1 MNALYI
7 FGTAQLPYYAFLNL
21 IMQLPYISIFHP
33 GNDRE
38 SRPRFI
44 NCIGKKPACNLRI
57 WSHLLVLLYFQICL
71 LYLLEHPLPCWFNAH
86 NVQHTQERLPSQIQA
101 FIHSSPII
109 KGNWKADSPYLK
121 VIPTFISLEFGEF
134 ITFSSELS

>member
-1 MNALYI
+1 MAQIIQMSKNSNPRYIELMNVLYI

-57 WSHLLVLLYFQICL
+57 WSRLLVLLYFQMS
-71 LYLLEHPLPCWFNAH
+71 F
-86 NVQHTQERLPSQIQA
+86 
-101 FIHSSPII
+101 
-109 KGNWKADSPYLK
+109 
-121 VIPTFISLEFGEF
+121 IPT
-134 ITFSSELS
+134 